1 MSGPGV
7 GFEYPTKSVS
17 WCKRDL
23 LLFAQSI
30 GCKAEELHFLYELH
44 PNFTPF
50 PTYSLAL
57 SFKLDSSDVVDFY
70 AAQKSVAI
78 PGVPVFDPTRV
89 VDGQR
94 RIEFFKQL
102 PTSSE
107 GKKFESRTK
116 VVGVYDKGR
125 PGSVVETQTDIVDAA
140 SNEVYS
146 RIHTSSF
153 YVNQGNW
160 GGPKGPATQNFPPPK
175 DKKPDAVFENQ
186 TTPET
191 PLLYR
196 LNGDYNPLH
205 ADPEPGKKMGFGGVI
220 IHGLYSWNWACH
232 GLLQHLGGSDPA
244 NIKEYQA
251 RFASPVR
258 GGDKLVASAWKTG
271 QIKDGWEEI
280 RFQVQIE
287 DGKVVLSNGRALMKC
302 VGPAP
307 QNKLRSYD
315 GALCTSATAASF
327 IRPTRPADAPQTFL
341 SAIQLKYASDGPSD
355 NGPVLPGKQ
364 IIVGGKVAE
373 EVGFDKI
380 RRKQAQLSEL
390 KIVILDG
397 SCIVSASSPTTDQD
411 QTIRQTSPKVVEL
424 DISRNLFIDFGTVV
438 DICSELD
445 SLHSLRV
452 NGNRFQNVLEDNKL
466 NGPHEAFKGVKELEM
481 GETLLTW
488 PEICHVASNFPSLTL
503 LEIGTNQLS
512 TLAPIP
518 PAFSFTSTLVSLNLE
533 FNEFTSLEDIA
544 ALTSISTLRNLHLKG
559 NLISTITSSPSK
571 EVSDWQFVDALLDS
585 LPGLTSIRF
594 SHNPIYE
601 NPGLEDGAVPE
612 TDGTKKGTAA
622 SDEAFMLMAA
632 RLPSVR
638 TLNFS
643 NITTA
648 DRTNAE
654 MYYLSR
660 IARQLSSTPEAE
672 EAQVLARHRRWAE
685 LCELYGEPVV
695 SRQQDINPNFLEA
708 RLITVHLYLAELATS
723 ESEDNTAF
731 VGDRIVQIPKSFDIY
746 AVKGI
751 AGRLFGLLPL
761 KLRLV
766 WETGEWDPV
775 GGFDD
780 DDGDSSEDEEIEAR
794 RERKQDDAATSIAG
808 TSIAGKKGGR
818 FVRREVE
825 LKDGPRQFG
834 YCVDGLEAKIRV
846 ELR

>member
-1 MSGPGV
+1 MA
-7 GFEYPTKSVS
+7 SV
-17 WCKRDL
+17 
-23 LLFAQSI
+23 
-30 GCKAEELHFLYELH
+30 
-44 PNFTPF
+44 TPH
-50 PTYSLAL
+50 
-57 SFKLDSSDVVDFY
+57 
-70 AAQKSVAI
+70 I
-78 PGVPVFDPTRV
+78 
-89 VDGQR
+89 GQR
-94 RIEFFKQL
+94 
-102 PTSSE
+102 
-107 GKKFESRTK
+107 
-116 VVGVYDKGR
+116 
-125 PGSVVETQTDIVDAA
+125 
-140 SNEVYS
+140 
-146 RIHTSSF
+146 
-153 YVNQGNW
+153 
-160 GGPKGPATQNFPPPK
+160 
-175 DKKPDAVFENQ
+175 
-186 TTPET
+186 
-191 PLLYR
+191 
-196 LNGDYNPLH
+196 
-205 ADPEPGKKMGFGGVI
+205 
-220 IHGLYSWNWACH
+220 
-232 GLLQHLGGSDPA
+232 
-244 NIKEYQA
+244 
-251 RFASPVR
+251 
-258 GGDKLVASAWKTG
+258 
-271 QIKDGWEEI
+271 
-280 RFQVQIE
+280 
-287 DGKVVLSNGRALMKC
+287 
-302 VGPAP
+302 
-307 QNKLRSYD
+307 RSYD
-315 GALCTSATAASF
+315 GALCTVRFIGELEGTTGSWLGVEWDDPTRGKHAGQHKGIRYFTCKSKSATAASF

-341 SAIQLKYASDGPSD
+341 SALQLKYASDGPSD

-364 IIVGGKVAE
+364 IVVGGKVAE

-397 SCIVSASSPTTDQD
+397 SCITSASSTTTDQED
-411 QTIRQTSPKVVEL
+411 HQTIRQTCPKVVEL
-424 DISRNLFIDFGTVV
+424 DVSRNLFTDFGTVV

-445 SLHSLRV
+445 SLNSLRV

-481 GETLLTW
+481 GETLLGW
-488 PEICHVASNFPSLTL
+488 PEICHIASKFPSLTL

-518 PAFSFTSTLVSLNLE
+518 PAVSFTSTLVSLNLE
-533 FNEFTSLEDIA
+533 FNEFTSLHDIA

-559 NLISTITSSPSK
+559 NLISSITTSSSTEVPVFGKNLQYLDMSYNK
-571 EVSDWQFVDALLDS
+571 VSDWQFVDALLDS
-585 LPGLTSIRF
+585 FPGLTSLRF

-601 NPGLEDGAVPE
+601 NPGLEDGAISE
-612 TDGTKKGTAA
+612 TDGSKKGTAA

-660 IARQLSSTPEAE
+660 IARQLSTTPEAD

-708 RLITVHLYLAELATS
+708 RLITVHFYLAELATS
-723 ESEDNTAF
+723 ESEDNTS
-731 VGDRIVQIPKSFDIY
+731 VGERIVQIPKSFDIY

-751 AGRLFGLLPL
+751 SGRMFGLPPL

-780 DDGDSSEDEEIEAR
+780 DDGDSSEDEEIEAE
-794 RERKQDDAATSIAG
+794 RERRQDDSASLAG